1 MYHFIITKI
10 MLMIIT
16 SILFSSMGNKENQPK
31 KEDAQASVNLDS
43 VQLFMEYDK
52 TEAIQVSENVT
63 RKFAYLNDLMIVI
76 VDFENGPM
84 AEPDPFHSHVHEQTS
99 YVAEGEVLVIIGD
112 KKKHLK
118 AGDIFIVPSGV
129 PHTVQ
134 SLTPKLRLIDSFNP
148 IREDFIQ
155 K

>member
-1 MYHFIITKI
+1 MYHFNITKI
-10 MLMIIT
+10 MLIT
-16 SILFSSMGNKENQPK
+16 ATSALLSCVGNKENQPK
-31 KEDAQASVNLDS
+31 KEDTQTPVNLES
-43 VQLFMEYDK
+43 VQLFIEYDK

-63 RKFAYLNDLMIVI
+63 RKFAYLNNLMIVI

-84 AEPDPFHSHVHEQTS
+84 SEPDPFHSHEAEQTS

-112 KKKHLK
+112 EQKHLK
-118 AGDIFIVPSGV
+118 SGDIFIVPSGV